1 MLTLLTLLLACA
13 SPPQQTHLPSLLAC
27 GDQLC
32 QQEHLVAA
40 WKEDPAAVTA
50 YITGQQDELVRT
62 ALAGWV
68 ARALPG
74 EVGQLCQAL
83 EQTTVAWFRCQR
95 LNTRPHLRAE
105 HDFEAVNRG
114 MKHRRPG
121 GGPSGPRMPLPDL
134 PAGTWLDA
142 SKEELRTAAG
152 ACKKDSWCIQQLADA
167 QAAAGDVHAAGL
179 ACLALDSELG
189 EGYHECLFLASEAAV
204 QHTSIDGLGVAFE
217 LASCSRFKAFSVSH
231 LLELAAPPAPP
242 SSHAGEED
250 VAAARAAAVRF
261 AEAARGERYLADLYE
276 DYFWAIWLGTAYH
289 NTSDVRGDLAP
300 HLPPIALPHLH
311 MAAAT
316 ALIAGRDLR
325 RDFDPIEEAEKLRLA
340 LLEQRPLEP
349 GSSARL
355 PPIGVFSRPF
365 WGSELAEERKIPAVF
380 VAGPNRRPTSDDE
393 ATDRMLAVLEAA
405 ARARRPPTARS
416 YFSLVGSDQP
426 ELVRWSG
433 ARLGASLDPEA
444 AEALAAATSDE
455 SALVLARLLP
465 LTKQQGVHMPDRKG
479 PAPKGHREEPPTQQD
494 PARNGPPPPGAGGAS
509 R

>member
-242 SSHAGEED
+242 PAPRVKKTWQRQGRPRCASPRPP
-250 VAAARAAAVRF
+250 AASATWPTCTKTTS
-261 AEAARGERYLADLYE
+261 GPSG
-276 DYFWAIWLGTAYH
+276 WA
-289 NTSDVRGDLAP
+289 
-300 HLPPIALPHLH
+300 PPTTTPA
-311 MAAAT
+311 MCAAT
-316 ALIAGRDLR
+316 
-325 RDFDPIEEAEKLRLA
+325 
-340 LLEQRPLEP
+340 
-349 GSSARL
+349 
-355 PPIGVFSRPF
+355 
-365 WGSELAEERKIPAVF
+365 W
-380 VAGPNRRPTSDDE
+380 RPTCPRS
-393 ATDRMLAVLEAA
+393 
-405 ARARRPPTARS
+405 PSPTCT
-416 YFSLVGSDQP
+416 
-426 ELVRWSG
+426 W
-433 ARLGASLDPEA
+433 
-444 AEALAAATSDE
+444 
-455 SALVLARLLP
+455 
-465 LTKQQGVHMPDRKG
+465 
-479 PAPKGHREEPPTQQD
+479 
-494 PARNGPPPPGAGGAS
+494 PPPP